1 MAKYSVH
8 QHPVATLLGWIKSG
22 EIAIPEIQR
31 PFVWDSSKVRD
42 LMDSLY
48 KGYPIGYIITWR
60 NQDIRL
66 KDGTLSNGKRILID
80 GQQRI
85 TALTAAV
92 EGQQVLNKNY
102 KEQKIK
108 IAYNPTA
115 QEDEPIFEVLNK
127 AIERNPLW
135 VKDIAPI
142 LNGKTS
148 ISQARKEYIKTNQN
162 ADENFED
169 FIEQKL
175 EELKAI
181 KNCQI
186 GIIELDAS
194 LDIDT
199 VTEIFIRINQKGV
212 VLSNADFVM
221 SKIASDEQFGGNRLR
236 KMIDYFCHLMNDG
249 SFDKMIQQNDKDFAE
264 SNDYQTISWIANVK
278 DDLYQPTYIDVL
290 RVAYTYQFNRGKFS
304 DLVALLSGRD
314 FENRTN
320 IESIAQD
327 SYDKLRVGLTA
338 FFNKTNYQRFINLIQ
353 SAGFINQELIS
364 SQGSLNFAYALYL
377 SLRHKGMAETKI
389 QNLVTRWFVLSIL
402 TGRYSG
408 SSESAIERDGK
419 QILEKGIESYLHQ
432 IEQAELDDGFWAYR
446 IVNDL
451 DSSSTRNNAFLC
463 YLASQCKNNESA
475 FLSESMSIRN
485 LLEQSAN
492 ANLHH
497 IFPKNYLI
505 KNGYKKNDYNQV
517 ANYTYTEQQINI
529 KLGNLAPKD
538 YMAKVIDEIK
548 HKEIAVENNTFF
560 ESEYSSIKSL
570 DALKE
575 NKKLNC
581 IPEILDLS
589 DHNYYKNFL
598 SERRQ
603 LMAQKIKAFYFA
615 L

>member
-8 QHPVATLLGWIKSG
+8 QQPVETLLAWIKSG

-31 PFVWDSSKVRD
+31 PFVWNSSKVRD

-48 KGYPIGYIITWR
+48 KGYPVGYIITWK

-66 KDGTLSNGKRILID
+66 KDGTLSNGKKILID

-92 EGQQVLNKNY
+92 VGQLVLNKDY
-102 KEQKIK
+102 KEVQIK

-115 QEDEPIFEVLNK
+115 KGDESFFEVCNT
-127 AIERNPLW
+127 AIERDPLW
-135 VKDIAPI
+135 VNDISPI
-142 LNGKTS
+142 LSGQMS
-148 ISQARKEYIKTNQN
+148 ISQARKAYMALNQD
-162 ADENFED
+162 ADED
-169 FIEQKL
+169 FIENKL

-249 SFDKMIQQNDKDFAE
+249 SFDKTIKQNDKDFVE
-264 SNDYQTISWIANVK
+264 SDDYKTISWIASVK
-278 DDLYQPTYIDVL
+278 DDLYQPNYLDVL

-320 IESIAQD
+320 VQTIAEESYQ
-327 SYDKLRVGLTA
+327 KLGIGLVE

-353 SAGFINQELIS
+353 SAGFINRKLIS
-364 SQGSLNFAYALYL
+364 SKGSLNFAYALYL
-377 SLRHKGMAETKI
+377 SLRSKGMDETKI
-389 QNLVTRWFVLSIL
+389 QNLVKRWFVLSIL

-408 SSESAIERDGK
+408 SSESAIERDSK
-419 QILEKGIESYLHQ
+419 QILEKGIEAYLNQ
-432 IEQAELDDGFWAYR
+432 IEQAELDDGFWTYR

-451 DSSSTRNNAFLC
+451 DSSSTVNNAYLC

-475 FLSESMSIRN
+475 FLSESMSVRN
-485 LLEQSAN
+485 LLEQSSN
-492 ANLHH
+492 GNVHH

-505 KNGYKKNDYNQV
+505 KNGFKKSDYNQV
-517 ANYTYTEQQINI
+517 ANYTFTEQQINI
-529 KLGNLAPKD
+529 KLGNLAPKE
-538 YMAKVIDEIK
+538 YMVKVVDEIK
-548 HKEIAVENNTFF
+548 AKEIAIKDNKSY
-560 ESEYSSIKSL
+560 ESEYSSIKSQ
-570 DALKE
+570 DALID
-575 NKKLNC
+575 NKALNC
-581 IPEILDLS
+581 IPESLDTS
-589 DHNYYKNFL
+589 DYTHYNDFL
-598 SERRQ
+598 SQRRQ
-603 LMAQKIKAFYFA
+603 LMAQKIKAFY
-615 L
+615 LGL

>member
-8 QHPVATLLGWIKSG
+8 QQPVETLLAWIKSG

-31 PFVWDSSKVRD
+31 PFVWNSSKVRD

-48 KGYPIGYIITWR
+48 KGYPVGYIITWK

-66 KDGTLSNGKRILID
+66 KDGTLSNGKKILID

-92 EGQQVLNKNY
+92 VGQLVLNKDY
-102 KEQKIK
+102 KEVQIK

-115 QEDEPIFEVLNK
+115 KGDESFFEVCNT
-127 AIERNPLW
+127 AIERDPLW
-135 VKDIAPI
+135 VNDISPI
-142 LNGKTS
+142 LNGQMS
-148 ISQARKEYIKTNQN
+148 ISQARKAYMALNQD
-162 ADENFED
+162 ADED
-169 FIEQKL
+169 FIENKL

-249 SFDKMIQQNDKDFAE
+249 SFDKMIKQNDKDFVE
-264 SNDYQTISWIANVK
+264 SDDYKTISWIASVN

-320 IESIAQD
+320 VQTIAEESYQ
-327 SYDKLRVGLTA
+327 KLGVGLTE

-353 SAGFINQELIS
+353 SAGFINRKLIS
-364 SQGSLNFAYALYL
+364 SKGSLNFAYALYL
-377 SLRHKGMAETKI
+377 SLRSKGMDETKI
-389 QNLVTRWFVLSIL
+389 QNLVKRWFVLSIL

-408 SSESAIERDGK
+408 SSESAIERDSK
-419 QILEKGIESYLHQ
+419 QILDKGIEVYLNQ
-432 IEQAELDDGFWAYR
+432 IEQAELDDGFWTYR

-451 DSSSTRNNAFLC
+451 DSSSTVNNAYLC

-475 FLSESMSIRN
+475 FLSESMSVRN
-485 LLEQSAN
+485 LLEQSSN
-492 ANLHH
+492 GNVHH
-497 IFPKNYLI
+497 IFPKNHLV
-505 KNGYKKNDYNQV
+505 KNGFKKSDYNQV
-517 ANYTYTEQQINI
+517 ANYAFTEQQINI
-529 KLGNLAPKD
+529 KLGNLAPKE
-538 YMAKVIDEIK
+538 YMAKVVDEIK
-548 HKEIAVENNTFF
+548 AKEIAIKDNKSY
-560 ESEYSSIKSL
+560 ESEYSSIKSQDVL
-570 DALKE
+570 ID
-575 NKKLNC
+575 NKALNC
-581 IPEILDLS
+581 IPESLDTS
-589 DHNYYKNFL
+589 DYTHYNDFL
-598 SERRQ
+598 SQRRQ
-603 LMAQKIKAFYFA
+603 LMAQKIKAFY
-615 L
+615 LGL

>member
-8 QHPVATLLGWIKSG
+8 QQPVETLLAWIKSG

-31 PFVWDSSKVRD
+31 PFVWNSSKVRD

-48 KGYPIGYIITWR
+48 KGYPVGYIITWK

-66 KDGTLSNGKRILID
+66 KDGTLSNGKKILID

-92 EGQQVLNKNY
+92 VGQLVLNKDY
-102 KEQKIK
+102 KEVQIK

-115 QEDEPIFEVLNK
+115 KGDESFFEVCNT
-127 AIERNPLW
+127 AIERDPLW
-135 VKDIAPI
+135 VNDISPI
-142 LNGKTS
+142 LNGQMS
-148 ISQARKEYIKTNQN
+148 ISQARKAYMALNQD
-162 ADENFED
+162 ADED
-169 FIEQKL
+169 FIENKL

-249 SFDKMIQQNDKDFAE
+249 SFDKMIKQNDKDFVE
-264 SNDYQTISWIANVK
+264 SDDYKTISWIASVN

-320 IESIAQD
+320 VQTIAEESYQ
-327 SYDKLRVGLTA
+327 KLGVGLTE

-353 SAGFINQELIS
+353 SAGFINRKLIS
-364 SQGSLNFAYALYL
+364 SKGSLNFAYALYL
-377 SLRHKGMAETKI
+377 SLRSKGMDETKI
-389 QNLVTRWFVLSIL
+389 QNLVKRWFVLSIL

-408 SSESAIERDGK
+408 SSESAIERDSK
-419 QILEKGIESYLHQ
+419 QILDKGIEVYLNQ
-432 IEQAELDDGFWAYR
+432 IEQAELDDGFWTYR

-451 DSSSTRNNAFLC
+451 DSSSTVNNAYLC

-475 FLSESMSIRN
+475 FLSESMSVRN
-485 LLEQSAN
+485 LLEQSSN
-492 ANLHH
+492 GNVHH
-497 IFPKNYLI
+497 IFPKNHLV
-505 KNGYKKNDYNQV
+505 KNGFKKSDYNQV
-517 ANYTYTEQQINI
+517 ANYAFTEQQINI
-529 KLGNLAPKD
+529 KLGNLAPKE
-538 YMAKVIDEIK
+538 YMAKVVDEIK
-548 HKEIAVENNTFF
+548 AKEIAIKDNKSY
-560 ESEYSSIKSL
+560 ESEYSSIKSQDVL
-570 DALKE
+570 ID
-575 NKKLNC
+575 NKALNC
-581 IPEILDLS
+581 IPESLDTS
-589 DHNYYKNFL
+589 DHTHYNEFL
-598 SERRQ
+598 SQRRQ
-603 LMAQKIKAFYFA
+603 LMAQKIKAFY
-615 L
+615 LGL

>member
-8 QHPVATLLGWIKSG
+8 QQPVETLLAWIKSG

-31 PFVWDSSKVRD
+31 PFVWNSSKVRD

-48 KGYPIGYIITWR
+48 KGYPVGYIITWK

-66 KDGTLSNGKRILID
+66 KDGTLSNGKKILID

-92 EGQQVLNKNY
+92 VGQLVLNKDY
-102 KEQKIK
+102 KEVQIK

-115 QEDEPIFEVLNK
+115 KGDESFFEVCNT
-127 AIERNPLW
+127 AIERDPLW
-135 VKDIAPI
+135 VNDISPI
-142 LNGKTS
+142 LNGQMS
-148 ISQARKEYIKTNQN
+148 ISQARKAYMALNQD
-162 ADENFED
+162 ADED
-169 FIEQKL
+169 FIENKL

-249 SFDKMIQQNDKDFAE
+249 SFDKTIKQNDKDFVE
-264 SNDYQTISWIANVK
+264 SDDYKTISWIASVN
-278 DDLYQPTYIDVL
+278 DDLYQPNYIDVL
-290 RVAYTYQFNRGKFS
+290 RVAYTYQFSRGKFS

-314 FENRTN
+314 FEKRTN
-320 IESIAQD
+320 VQSIAEE
-327 SYDKLRVGLTA
+327 SYEKLGIGLVE

-353 SAGFINQELIS
+353 SAGFINRKLIS
-364 SQGSLNFAYALYL
+364 SKGSLNFAYALYL
-377 SLRHKGMAETKI
+377 SLRSKGMDETKI
-389 QNLVTRWFVLSIL
+389 QNLVKRWFVLSIL

-408 SSESAIERDGK
+408 SSESAIERDSK
-419 QILEKGIESYLHQ
+419 QILDKGIEVYLHQ
-432 IEQAELDDGFWAYR
+432 IEQAELDDGFWTYR

-451 DSSSTRNNAFLC
+451 DSSSTVNNAYLC

-475 FLSESMSIRN
+475 FLSESMSVRN
-485 LLEQSAN
+485 LLEQSSN
-492 ANLHH
+492 GNVHH
-497 IFPKNYLI
+497 IFPKNYLV
-505 KNGYKKNDYNQV
+505 KNGFKKSDYNQV
-517 ANYTYTEQQINI
+517 ANYAFTEQQINI

-538 YMAKVIDEIK
+538 YMAKVVDEIK
-548 HKEIAVENNTFF
+548 AKEIAIKDNKPY
-560 ESEYSSIKSL
+560 ESEYSSIKSQDVL
-570 DALKE
+570 ID
-575 NKKLNC
+575 NKALNC
-581 IPEILDLS
+581 IPESLDTS
-589 DHNYYKNFL
+589 DYTHYNDFL
-598 SERRQ
+598 SQRRQ
-603 LMAQKIKAFYFA
+603 LMAQKIKAFY
-615 L
+615 LGL

>member
-8 QHPVATLLGWIKSG
+8 QQPVETLLAWIKSG

-31 PFVWDSSKVRD
+31 PFVWNSSKVRD

-48 KGYPIGYIITWR
+48 KGYPVGYIITWK

-66 KDGTLSNGKRILID
+66 KDGTLSNGKKILID

-92 EGQQVLNKNY
+92 VGQLVLNKDY
-102 KEQKIK
+102 KEVQIK

-115 QEDEPIFEVLNK
+115 NEDESFFEVCNT

-135 VKDIAPI
+135 VNDISPI
-142 LNGKTS
+142 LNGQMS
-148 ISQARKEYIKTNQN
+148 ISQARKAYMALNED
-162 ADENFED
+162 ADED
-169 FIEQKL
+169 FIENKL

-181 KNCQI
+181 KNRQI

-249 SFDKMIQQNDKDFAE
+249 SFDKMIKQNDKDFVE
-264 SNDYQTISWIANVK
+264 SDDYKTISWIATVN
-278 DDLYQPTYIDVL
+278 DDLYQPNYIDVL
-290 RVAYTYQFNRGKFS
+290 RVAYTYQFSRGKFS

-314 FENRTN
+314 FEKRTN
-320 IESIAQD
+320 VQSIAEE
-327 SYDKLRVGLTA
+327 SYQKLGTGLVE

-353 SAGFINQELIS
+353 SAGFINRKLIS
-364 SQGSLNFAYALYL
+364 SKGSLNFAYALYL
-377 SLRHKGMAETKI
+377 SLRSKCMDETKI
-389 QNLVTRWFVLSIL
+389 QNLVKRWFVLSIL

-408 SSESAIERDGK
+408 SSESAIERDSK
-419 QILEKGIESYLHQ
+419 QILDKGIEVYLNQ
-432 IEQAELDDGFWAYR
+432 IEQAELDDGFWTYR

-451 DSSSTRNNAFLC
+451 DSSSTANNAYLC

-475 FLSESMSIRN
+475 FLSESMSVRN
-485 LLEQSAN
+485 LLEQSSN
-492 ANLHH
+492 GNVHH

-505 KNGYKKNDYNQV
+505 KKDFKKSDYNQV
-517 ANYTYTEQQINI
+517 ANYAFTEQQINI
-529 KLGNLAPKD
+529 KLGNLAPKE
-538 YMAKVIDEIK
+538 YMAKVVDEIK
-548 HKEIAVENNTFF
+548 AKEIAIKDNKSY
-560 ESEYSSIKSL
+560 ESEYSSIKSQDVL
-570 DALKE
+570 ID
-575 NKKLNC
+575 NKALNC
-581 IPEILDLS
+581 IPESLDTS
-589 DHNYYKNFL
+589 DYTHYNDFL
-598 SERRQ
+598 SQRRK
-603 LMAQKIKAFYFA
+603 LMAQKIKAFY
-615 L
+615 LGL

>member
-8 QHPVATLLGWIKSG
+8 QQPVETLLAWIKSG

-31 PFVWDSSKVRD
+31 PFVWNSSKVRD

-48 KGYPIGYIITWR
+48 KGYPVGYIITWK

-66 KDGTLSNGKRILID
+66 KDGTLSNGKKILID

-92 EGQQVLNKNY
+92 VGQLVLNKDY
-102 KEQKIK
+102 KEVQIK

-115 QEDEPIFEVLNK
+115 NGDEAFFEVCNT
-127 AIERNPLW
+127 AIERDPLW
-135 VKDIAPI
+135 VNDISPI
-142 LNGKTS
+142 LNGQMS
-148 ISQARKEYIKTNQN
+148 ISQARKAYMALNPE
-162 ADENFED
+162 ADED
-169 FIEQKL
+169 FIENKL

-249 SFDKMIQQNDKDFAE
+249 SFEKTINLNDQAFTQ
-264 SNDYQTISWIANVK
+264 SNDYKIISWIAAVN
-278 DDLYQPTYIDVL
+278 DDLYQPNYIDVL
-290 RVAYTYQFNRGKFS
+290 RVAYTHQFSRGKFS

-314 FENRTN
+314 FEKRTN
-320 IESIAQD
+320 VQSIAED
-327 SYDKLRVGLTA
+327 SYQKLGVGLVE

-353 SAGFINQELIS
+353 SAGFINRKLIS
-364 SQGSLNFAYALYL
+364 SKGSLNFAYALYL
-377 SLRHKGMAETKI
+377 NLSNQNLAQPKI
-389 QNLVTRWFVLSIL
+389 QNLVKRWFVLSIL

-408 SSESAIERDGK
+408 SSESAIERDSK
-419 QILEKGIESYLHQ
+419 QILEKGIEAYLNQ
-432 IEQAELDDGFWAYR
+432 IEQAELDEGFWNYR

-451 DSSSTRNNAFLC
+451 DSSSTVNNAYLC

-475 FLSESMSIRN
+475 FLSESMSVRN
-485 LLEQSAN
+485 LLEQSN
-492 ANLHH
+492 NGNVHH
-497 IFPKNYLI
+497 IFPKNYLT
-505 KNGYKKNDYNQV
+505 KNGFKKSEYNQV
-517 ANYTYTEQQINI
+517 ANYVFTEQQINI
-529 KLGNLAPKD
+529 KLGDLAPKD
-538 YMAKVIDEIK
+538 YMARVGAEIVQSK
-548 HKEIAVENNTFF
+548 TECT
-560 ESEYSSIKSL
+560 SLKSM
-570 DALKE
+570 DALKA
-575 NKKLNC
+575 NMKLNC
-581 IPEILDLS
+581 IPDSLGTS
-589 DHNYYKNFL
+589 DFEDYSEFL
-598 SERRQ
+598 AQRRQ
-603 LMAQKIKAFYFA
+603 LMAQKIKAFYFS

>member
-8 QHPVATLLGWIKSG
+8 QQPVETLLAWIKSG

-31 PFVWDSSKVRD
+31 PFVWNSSKVRD

-48 KGYPIGYIITWR
+48 KGYPVGYIITWK

-66 KDGTLSNGKRILID
+66 KDGTLSNGKKILID

-92 EGQQVLNKNY
+92 VGQLVLNKDY
-102 KEQKIK
+102 KEVQIK

-115 QEDEPIFEVLNK
+115 KGDESFFEVCNT
-127 AIERNPLW
+127 AIERDPLW
-135 VKDIAPI
+135 VNDISPI
-142 LNGKTS
+142 LNSQMS
-148 ISQARKEYIKTNQN
+148 ISQARKAYMALNQD
-162 ADENFED
+162 ADED
-169 FIEQKL
+169 FIENKL

-249 SFDKMIQQNDKDFAE
+249 SFDKTIKQNDKDFVE
-264 SNDYQTISWIANVK
+264 SDDYKTISWIASVK
-278 DDLYQPTYIDVL
+278 DDLYQPNYLDVL

-320 IESIAQD
+320 VQTIAEESYQ
-327 SYDKLRVGLTA
+327 KLGIGLVE

-353 SAGFINQELIS
+353 SAGFINRKLIS
-364 SQGSLNFAYALYL
+364 SKGSLNFAYALYL
-377 SLRHKGMAETKI
+377 SLRSKGMDETKI
-389 QNLVTRWFVLSIL
+389 QNLVKRWFVLSIL

-408 SSESAIERDGK
+408 SSESAIERDSK
-419 QILEKGIESYLHQ
+419 QILEKGIEAYLNQ
-432 IEQAELDDGFWAYR
+432 IEQAELDDGFWTYR

-451 DSSSTRNNAFLC
+451 DSSSPVNNAYLC
-463 YLASQCKNNESA
+463 YLASQCKSNESA
-475 FLSESMSIRN
+475 FLSESMSVRN
-485 LLEQSAN
+485 LLEQSSN
-492 ANLHH
+492 GNVHH

-505 KNGYKKNDYNQV
+505 KKDFKKSDYNQV
-517 ANYTYTEQQINI
+517 ANYAFTEQQINI
-529 KLGNLAPKD
+529 KLGDLAPKD
-538 YMAKVIDEIK
+538 YMAKVVDEIK
-548 HKEIAVENNTFF
+548 AKEIAINENKPY
-560 ESEYSSIKSL
+560 ESEYSSIKSQDVL
-570 DALKE
+570 ID
-575 NKKLNC
+575 NKALNC
-581 IPEILDLS
+581 IPESLDTS
-589 DHNYYKNFL
+589 DYTHYNDFL
-598 SERRQ
+598 SQRRQ
-603 LMAQKIKAFYFA
+603 LMAQKIKAFY
-615 L
+615 LGL

>member
-8 QHPVATLLGWIKSG
+8 QQPVETLLAWIKSG

-31 PFVWDSSKVRD
+31 PFVWNSSKVRD

-48 KGYPIGYIITWR
+48 KGYPVGYIITWK

-66 KDGTLSNGKRILID
+66 KDGTLSNGKKILID

-92 EGQQVLNKNY
+92 VGQLVLNKDY
-102 KEQKIK
+102 KEVQIK

-115 QEDEPIFEVLNK
+115 KGDESFFEVCNT
-127 AIERNPLW
+127 AIERDPLW
-135 VKDIAPI
+135 VNDISPI
-142 LNGKTS
+142 LNGQMS
-148 ISQARKEYIKTNQN
+148 ISQARKAYMALNED
-162 ADENFED
+162 ADED
-169 FIEQKL
+169 FIENKL

-181 KNCQI
+181 KNRQI

-249 SFDKMIQQNDKDFAE
+249 SFDKMIKQNDKDFVK
-264 SNDYQTISWIANVK
+264 SDDYKTISWIASVN
-278 DDLYQPTYIDVL
+278 DDLYQPNYIDVL

-320 IESIAQD
+320 VQTIAEESYQ
-327 SYDKLRVGLTA
+327 KLGIGLVE

-353 SAGFINQELIS
+353 SAGFINRKLIS
-364 SQGSLNFAYALYL
+364 SKGSLNFAYALYL
-377 SLRHKGMAETKI
+377 SLRSKGMDETKI
-389 QNLVTRWFVLSIL
+389 QNLVKRWFVLSIL

-408 SSESAIERDGK
+408 SSESAIERDSK
-419 QILEKGIESYLHQ
+419 QILEKGIEAYLNQ
-432 IEQAELDDGFWAYR
+432 IEQAELDDGFWTYR

-451 DSSSTRNNAFLC
+451 DSSSTVNNAYLC

-475 FLSESMSIRN
+475 FLSESMSVRN
-485 LLEQSAN
+485 LLEQSSN
-492 ANLHH
+492 GNVHH

-505 KNGYKKNDYNQV
+505 KNGFKKSDYNQV
-517 ANYTYTEQQINI
+517 ANYTFTEQQINI
-529 KLGNLAPKD
+529 KLGNLAPKE
-538 YMAKVIDEIK
+538 YMAKVVDEIK
-548 HKEIAVENNTFF
+548 AKEIAIKDNKSY
-560 ESEYSSIKSL
+560 ESEYSSIKSQ
-570 DALKE
+570 DALID
-575 NKKLNC
+575 NKALNC
-581 IPEILDLS
+581 IPESLDTS
-589 DHNYYKNFL
+589 DYTHYNDFL
-598 SERRQ
+598 SQRRQ
-603 LMAQKIKAFYFA
+603 LMAQKIKAFY
-615 L
+615 LGH

>member
-8 QHPVATLLGWIKSG
+8 QQPVETLLAWIKSG

-31 PFVWDSSKVRD
+31 PFVWNSSKVRD

-48 KGYPIGYIITWR
+48 KGYPVGYIITWK

-66 KDGTLSNGKRILID
+66 KDGTLSNGKKILID

-92 EGQQVLNKNY
+92 VGQLVLNKDY
-102 KEQKIK
+102 KEVQIK

-115 QEDEPIFEVLNK
+115 NEDESFFEVCNT

-135 VKDIAPI
+135 VNDISPI
-142 LNGKTS
+142 LNGQMS
-148 ISQARKEYIKTNQN
+148 ISQARKAYMALNED
-162 ADENFED
+162 ADED
-169 FIEQKL
+169 FIENKL

-181 KNCQI
+181 KNRQI

-249 SFDKMIQQNDKDFAE
+249 SFDKMIKQNDKDFVE
-264 SNDYQTISWIANVK
+264 SDDYKTISWIATVN
-278 DDLYQPTYIDVL
+278 DDLYQPNYIDVL
-290 RVAYTYQFNRGKFS
+290 RVAYTYQFSRGKFS

-314 FENRTN
+314 FEKRTN
-320 IESIAQD
+320 VQSIAEE
-327 SYDKLRVGLTA
+327 SYQKLGTGLVE

-353 SAGFINQELIS
+353 SAGFINRKLIS
-364 SQGSLNFAYALYL
+364 SKGSLNFAYALYL
-377 SLRHKGMAETKI
+377 SLRSKGMDETKI
-389 QNLVTRWFVLSIL
+389 QNLVKRWFVLSIL

-408 SSESAIERDGK
+408 SSESAIERDSK
-419 QILEKGIESYLHQ
+419 QILDKGIEVYLNQ
-432 IEQAELDDGFWAYR
+432 IEQAELDDGFWTYR

-451 DSSSTRNNAFLC
+451 DSSSTANNAYLC

-475 FLSESMSIRN
+475 FLSESMSVRN
-485 LLEQSAN
+485 LLEQSSN
-492 ANLHH
+492 GNVHH

-505 KNGYKKNDYNQV
+505 KKDFKKSDYNQV
-517 ANYTYTEQQINI
+517 ANYAFTEQQINI
-529 KLGNLAPKD
+529 KLGNLAPKE
-538 YMAKVIDEIK
+538 YMAKVVDEIK
-548 HKEIAVENNTFF
+548 AKEIAIKDNKSY
-560 ESEYSSIKSL
+560 ESEYSSIKSQDVL
-570 DALKE
+570 ID
-575 NKKLNC
+575 NKALNC
-581 IPEILDLS
+581 IPESLDTS
-589 DHNYYKNFL
+589 DYTHYNDFL
-598 SERRQ
+598 SQRRK
-603 LMAQKIKAFYFA
+603 LMAQKIKAFY
-615 L
+615 LGL

>member
-8 QHPVATLLGWIKSG
+8 QQPVETLLAWIKSG

-31 PFVWDSSKVRD
+31 PFVWNSSKVRD

-48 KGYPIGYIITWR
+48 KGYPVGYIITWK

-66 KDGTLSNGKRILID
+66 KDGTLSNGKKILID

-92 EGQQVLNKNY
+92 VGQLVLNKDY
-102 KEQKIK
+102 KEVQIK
-108 IAYNPTA
+108 IAYNPRA
-115 QEDEPIFEVLNK
+115 KGDESFFEVCNT
-127 AIERNPLW
+127 AIERDPLW
-135 VKDIAPI
+135 VNDISPI
-142 LNGKTS
+142 LNGQMS
-148 ISQARKEYIKTNQN
+148 ISQARRAYMALNQD
-162 ADENFED
+162 ADED
-169 FIEQKL
+169 FIENKL

-181 KNCQI
+181 KNRQI

-249 SFDKMIQQNDKDFAE
+249 SFDKMIKQNDKDFVK
-264 SNDYQTISWIANVK
+264 SDDYKTISWIATVN
-278 DDLYQPTYIDVL
+278 DDLYQPNYIDVL

-320 IESIAQD
+320 VQSIAEE
-327 SYDKLRVGLTA
+327 SYQKLGTGLVE

-353 SAGFINQELIS
+353 SAGFINRKLIS
-364 SQGSLNFAYALYL
+364 SKGSLNFAYALYL
-377 SLRHKGMAETKI
+377 NLRSKGMDEPHI
-389 QNLVTRWFVLSIL
+389 QNLVKRWFVLSIL

-408 SSESAIERDGK
+408 SSESAIERDSK
-419 QILEKGIESYLHQ
+419 QILEKGIEAYLNQ
-432 IEQAELDDGFWAYR
+432 IEQAELDDGFWTYR

-451 DSSSTRNNAFLC
+451 DSSSTVNNAYLC

-475 FLSESMSIRN
+475 FLSESMSVRN
-485 LLEQSAN
+485 LLEQSSN
-492 ANLHH
+492 GNVHH

-505 KNGYKKNDYNQV
+505 KNGFKKSDYNQV
-517 ANYTYTEQQINI
+517 ANYTFTEQQINI
-529 KLGNLAPKD
+529 KLGNLAPKE
-538 YMAKVIDEIK
+538 YMAKVVDEIK
-548 HKEIAVENNTFF
+548 VKEIAIKDNKSY
-560 ESEYSSIKSL
+560 ESEYSSIKSQDVL
-570 DALKE
+570 ID
-575 NKKLNC
+575 NKALNC
-581 IPEILDLS
+581 VPKSLDTS
-589 DHNYYKNFL
+589 DHTHYNEFL
-598 SERRQ
+598 SQRRQ
-603 LMAQKIKAFYFA
+603 LMAQKIKVFY
-615 L
+615 LGL

>member
-8 QHPVATLLGWIKSG
+8 QQPVETLLAWIKSG

-31 PFVWDSSKVRD
+31 PFVWNSSKVRD

-48 KGYPIGYIITWR
+48 KGYPVGYIITWK

-66 KDGTLSNGKRILID
+66 KDGTLSNGKKILID

-92 EGQQVLNKNY
+92 VGQLVLNKDY
-102 KEQKIK
+102 KEVQIK

-115 QEDEPIFEVLNK
+115 KGDESFFEVCNT
-127 AIERNPLW
+127 AIERDPLW
-135 VKDIAPI
+135 VNDISPI
-142 LNGKTS
+142 LNGQMS
-148 ISQARKEYIKTNQN
+148 ISQARKAYMALNQD
-162 ADENFED
+162 ADED
-169 FIEQKL
+169 FIENKL

-249 SFDKMIQQNDKDFAE
+249 SFDKMIKQNDQDFVK
-264 SNDYQTISWIANVK
+264 SDDYKTISWIATVN
-278 DDLYQPTYIDVL
+278 DDLYQPNYIDVL

-320 IESIAQD
+320 LQSIAEE
-327 SYDKLRVGLTA
+327 SYQKLGVGLTE

-353 SAGFINQELIS
+353 SAGFINRKLIS
-364 SQGSLNFAYALYL
+364 SKGSLNFAYALYL
-377 SLRHKGMAETKI
+377 SLRSKGMDETKI
-389 QNLVTRWFVLSIL
+389 QNLVKRWFVLSIL

-408 SSESAIERDGK
+408 SSESAIERDSK
-419 QILEKGIESYLHQ
+419 QILDKGIEAYLNQ
-432 IEQAELDDGFWAYR
+432 IEQAELDAGFWTYR

-451 DSSSTRNNAFLC
+451 DSSSPVNNAYLC
-463 YLASQCKNNESA
+463 YLASQCKSNESA
-475 FLSESMSIRN
+475 FLSESMSVRN
-485 LLEQSAN
+485 LLEQSSN
-492 ANLHH
+492 GNVHH

-505 KNGYKKNDYNQV
+505 KKDFKKSDYNQV
-517 ANYTYTEQQINI
+517 ANYAFTEQQINI
-529 KLGNLAPKD
+529 KLGDLAPKD
-538 YMAKVIDEIK
+538 YMAKVVDEIK
-548 HKEIAVENNTFF
+548 AKEIAINENKPY
-560 ESEYSSIKSL
+560 ESEYSSIKSQDVL
-570 DALKE
+570 ID
-575 NKKLNC
+575 NKALNC
-581 IPEILDLS
+581 IPESLDTS
-589 DHNYYKNFL
+589 DYTHYNDFL
-598 SERRQ
+598 SQRRQ
-603 LMAQKIKAFYFA
+603 LMAQKIKAFY
-615 L
+615 LGL

>member
-8 QHPVATLLGWIKSG
+8 QQPVETLLAWIKSG

-31 PFVWDSSKVRD
+31 PFVWNSSKVRD

-48 KGYPIGYIITWR
+48 KGYPVGYIITWK

-66 KDGTLSNGKRILID
+66 KDGTLSNGKKILID

-85 TALTAAV
+85 TALTAAGV
-92 EGQQVLNKNY
+92 GQLVLNKDY
-102 KEQKIK
+102 KEVQIK

-115 QEDEPIFEVLNK
+115 KGDESFFEVCNT
-127 AIERNPLW
+127 AIERDPLW
-135 VKDIAPI
+135 VNDISPI
-142 LNGKTS
+142 LNGQMS
-148 ISQARKEYIKTNQN
+148 ISQARKAYMALNQD
-162 ADENFED
+162 ADED
-169 FIEQKL
+169 FIENKL

-249 SFDKMIQQNDKDFAE
+249 SFDKTIKQNDKDFVE
-264 SNDYQTISWIANVK
+264 SDDYKTISWIASVN
-278 DDLYQPTYIDVL
+278 DDLYQPNYLDVL

-320 IESIAQD
+320 VQTIAEESYQ
-327 SYDKLRVGLTA
+327 KLGIGLVE

-353 SAGFINQELIS
+353 SAGFINRKLIS
-364 SQGSLNFAYALYL
+364 SKGSLNFAYALYL
-377 SLRHKGMAETKI
+377 SLRSKGMDETKI
-389 QNLVTRWFVLSIL
+389 QNLVKRWFVLSIL

-408 SSESAIERDGK
+408 SSESAIERDSK
-419 QILEKGIESYLHQ
+419 QILEKGIEAYLNQ
-432 IEQAELDDGFWAYR
+432 IEQAELDAGFWTYR

-451 DSSSTRNNAFLC
+451 DSSSPVNNAYLC
-463 YLASQCKNNESA
+463 YLASQCKSNESA
-475 FLSESMSIRN
+475 FLSESISVRN
-485 LLEQSAN
+485 LLEQSSN
-492 ANLHH
+492 GNVHH

-505 KNGYKKNDYNQV
+505 KKDFKKSDYNQV
-517 ANYTYTEQQINI
+517 ANYAFTEQQINI
-529 KLGNLAPKD
+529 KLGNLAPKE
-538 YMAKVIDEIK
+538 YMVKVVDEIK
-548 HKEIAVENNTFF
+548 AKEIAIKDNKSY
-560 ESEYSSIKSL
+560 ESEYSSIKSQDVL
-570 DALKE
+570 ID
-575 NKKLNC
+575 NKALNC
-581 IPEILDLS
+581 IPESLDTS
-589 DHNYYKNFL
+589 DHTHYNEFL
-598 SERRQ
+598 SQRRQ
-603 LMAQKIKAFYFA
+603 LMAQKIKAFY
-615 L
+615 LGL

>member
-8 QHPVATLLGWIKSG
+8 QQPVETLLAWIKSG

-31 PFVWDSSKVRD
+31 PFVWNSSKVRD

-48 KGYPIGYIITWR
+48 KGYPVGYIITWK

-66 KDGTLSNGKRILID
+66 KDGTLSNGKKILID

-92 EGQQVLNKNY
+92 VGQLVLNKDY
-102 KEQKIK
+102 KEVQIK

-115 QEDEPIFEVLNK
+115 KGDESFFEVCNT
-127 AIERNPLW
+127 AIERDPLW
-135 VKDIAPI
+135 VNDISPI
-142 LNGKTS
+142 LNGQMS
-148 ISQARKEYIKTNQN
+148 ISQARKAYMALNQD
-162 ADENFED
+162 ADED
-169 FIEQKL
+169 FIENKL

-249 SFDKMIQQNDKDFAE
+249 SFDKTIKQNDKDFVE
-264 SNDYQTISWIANVK
+264 SDDYKTISWIASVK
-278 DDLYQPTYIDVL
+278 DDLYQPNYLDVL

-320 IESIAQD
+320 VQTIAEESYQ
-327 SYDKLRVGLTA
+327 KLGIGLVE

-353 SAGFINQELIS
+353 SAGFINRKLIS
-364 SQGSLNFAYALYL
+364 SKGSLNFAYALYL
-377 SLRHKGMAETKI
+377 SLRSKGMDETKI
-389 QNLVTRWFVLSIL
+389 QNLVKRWFVLSIL

-408 SSESAIERDGK
+408 SSESAIERDSK
-419 QILEKGIESYLHQ
+419 QILDKGIEVYLNQ
-432 IEQAELDDGFWAYR
+432 IEQAELDDGFWTYR

-451 DSSSTRNNAFLC
+451 DSSSTVNNAYLC

-475 FLSESMSIRN
+475 FLSESMSVRN
-485 LLEQSAN
+485 LLEQSSN
-492 ANLHH
+492 GNVHH

-505 KNGYKKNDYNQV
+505 KNGFKKSDYNQV
-517 ANYTYTEQQINI
+517 ANYTFTEQQINI
-529 KLGNLAPKD
+529 KLGNLAPKE
-538 YMAKVIDEIK
+538 YMAKVVDEIK
-548 HKEIAVENNTFF
+548 AKEIAIKDNKSY
-560 ESEYSSIKSL
+560 ESEYSSIKSQ
-570 DALKE
+570 DALID
-575 NKKLNC
+575 NKALNC
-581 IPEILDLS
+581 IPESLDTS
-589 DHNYYKNFL
+589 DYTHYNDFL
-598 SERRQ
+598 SQRRQ
-603 LMAQKIKAFYFA
+603 LMAQKIKAFY
-615 L
+615 LGL

>member
-8 QHPVATLLGWIKSG
+8 QQPVETLLAWIKSG

-31 PFVWDSSKVRD
+31 PFVWNSSKVRD

-48 KGYPIGYIITWR
+48 KGYPVGYIITWK

-66 KDGTLSNGKRILID
+66 KDGTLSNGKKILID

-92 EGQQVLNKNY
+92 VGQLVLNKDY
-102 KEQKIK
+102 KEVQIK

-115 QEDEPIFEVLNK
+115 KGDESFFEVCNT
-127 AIERNPLW
+127 AIERDPLW
-135 VKDIAPI
+135 VNDISPI
-142 LNGKTS
+142 LNGQMS
-148 ISQARKEYIKTNQN
+148 ISQARKAYMALNQD
-162 ADENFED
+162 ADED
-169 FIEQKL
+169 FIENKL

-249 SFDKMIQQNDKDFAE
+249 SFDKTIKQNDKDFVE
-264 SNDYQTISWIANVK
+264 SDDYKTISWIASVK
-278 DDLYQPTYIDVL
+278 DDLYQPNYLDVL

-320 IESIAQD
+320 VQTIAEESYQ
-327 SYDKLRVGLTA
+327 KLGIGLVE

-353 SAGFINQELIS
+353 SAGFINRKLIS
-364 SQGSLNFAYALYL
+364 SKGSLNFAYALYL
-377 SLRHKGMAETKI
+377 SLRSKGMDETKI
-389 QNLVTRWFVLSIL
+389 QNLVKRWFVLSIL

-408 SSESAIERDGK
+408 SSESAIERDSK
-419 QILEKGIESYLHQ
+419 QILDKGIEAYLNQ
-432 IEQAELDDGFWAYR
+432 IEQAELDDGFWTYR

-451 DSSSTRNNAFLC
+451 DSSSTVNNAYLC

-475 FLSESMSIRN
+475 FLSESMSVRN
-485 LLEQSAN
+485 LLEQSSN
-492 ANLHH
+492 GNVHH

-505 KNGYKKNDYNQV
+505 KNGFKKSDYNQV
-517 ANYTYTEQQINI
+517 ANYTFTEQQINI
-529 KLGNLAPKD
+529 KLGNLAPKE
-538 YMAKVIDEIK
+538 YMVKVVDEIK
-548 HKEIAVENNTFF
+548 AKEIAIKDNKSY
-560 ESEYSSIKSL
+560 ESEYSSIKSQ
-570 DALKE
+570 DALID
-575 NKKLNC
+575 NKALNC
-581 IPEILDLS
+581 IPESLDTS
-589 DHNYYKNFL
+589 DYTHYNDFL
-598 SERRQ
+598 SQRRK
-603 LMAQKIKAFYFA
+603 LMAQKIKAFY
-615 L
+615 LGL

>member
-8 QHPVATLLGWIKSG
+8 QQPVETLLAWIKSG

-31 PFVWDSSKVRD
+31 PFVWNSSKVRD

-48 KGYPIGYIITWR
+48 KGYPVGYIITWK

-66 KDGTLSNGKRILID
+66 KDGTLSNGKKILID

-92 EGQQVLNKNY
+92 VGQLVLNKDY
-102 KEQKIK
+102 KEVQIK

-115 QEDEPIFEVLNK
+115 KGDESFFEVCNT
-127 AIERNPLW
+127 AIERDPLW
-135 VKDIAPI
+135 VNDISPI
-142 LNGKTS
+142 LSGQMS
-148 ISQARKEYIKTNQN
+148 ISQARKAYMALNQD
-162 ADENFED
+162 ADED
-169 FIEQKL
+169 FIENKL

-249 SFDKMIQQNDKDFAE
+249 SFDKMIKQNDKDFVE
-264 SNDYQTISWIANVK
+264 SDDYKTISWIASVK
-278 DDLYQPTYIDVL
+278 DDLYQPNYLDVL

-320 IESIAQD
+320 VQTIAEESYQ
-327 SYDKLRVGLTA
+327 KLGIGLVE

-353 SAGFINQELIS
+353 SAGFINRKLIS
-364 SQGSLNFAYALYL
+364 SKGSLNFAYALYL
-377 SLRHKGMAETKI
+377 SLRSKGMDETKI
-389 QNLVTRWFVLSIL
+389 QNLVKRWFVLSIL

-408 SSESAIERDGK
+408 SSESAIERDSK
-419 QILEKGIESYLHQ
+419 QILEKGIEAYLNQ
-432 IEQAELDDGFWAYR
+432 IEQAELDAGFWTYR

-451 DSSSTRNNAFLC
+451 DSSSPVNNAYLC
-463 YLASQCKNNESA
+463 YLASQCKSNESA
-475 FLSESMSIRN
+475 FLSESMSVRN
-485 LLEQSAN
+485 LLEQSSN
-492 ANLHH
+492 GNVHH
-497 IFPKNYLI
+497 IFPKNYTILPTLRW
-505 KNGYKKNDYNQV
+505 KQ
-517 ANYTYTEQQINI
+517 
-529 KLGNLAPKD
+529 NL
-538 YMAKVIDEIK
+538 
-548 HKEIAVENNTFF
+548 
-560 ESEYSSIKSL
+560 
-570 DALKE
+570 
-575 NKKLNC
+575 
-581 IPEILDLS
+581 
-589 DHNYYKNFL
+589 
-598 SERRQ
+598 
-603 LMAQKIKAFYFA
+603 
-615 L
+615 

>member
-8 QHPVATLLGWIKSG
+8 QQPVETLLAWIKSG

-31 PFVWDSSKVRD
+31 PFVWNSSKVRD

-48 KGYPIGYIITWR
+48 KGYPVGYIITWK

-66 KDGTLSNGKRILID
+66 KDGTLSNGKKILID

-92 EGQQVLNKNY
+92 VGQLVLNKDY
-102 KEQKIK
+102 KEVQIK

-115 QEDEPIFEVLNK
+115 KGDESFFEVCNT
-127 AIERNPLW
+127 AIERDPLW
-135 VKDIAPI
+135 VNDISPI
-142 LNGKTS
+142 LSGQMS
-148 ISQARKEYIKTNQN
+148 ISQARKAYMALNQD
-162 ADENFED
+162 ADED
-169 FIEQKL
+169 FIENKL

-249 SFDKMIQQNDKDFAE
+249 SFDKTIKQNDKDFVE
-264 SNDYQTISWIANVK
+264 SDDYKTISWIASVK
-278 DDLYQPTYIDVL
+278 DDLYQPNYLDVL

-320 IESIAQD
+320 VQTIAEESYQ
-327 SYDKLRVGLTA
+327 KLGIGLVE

-353 SAGFINQELIS
+353 SAGFINRKLIS
-364 SQGSLNFAYALYL
+364 SKGSLNFAYALYL
-377 SLRHKGMAETKI
+377 SLRSKGMDETKI
-389 QNLVTRWFVLSIL
+389 QNLVKRWFVLSIL

-408 SSESAIERDGK
+408 SSESAIERDSK
-419 QILEKGIESYLHQ
+419 QILDKGIEAYLNQ
-432 IEQAELDDGFWAYR
+432 IEQAELDAGFWTYR

-451 DSSSTRNNAFLC
+451 DSSSTVNNAYLC

-475 FLSESMSIRN
+475 FLSESMSVRN
-485 LLEQSAN
+485 LLEQSSN
-492 ANLHH
+492 GNVHH
-497 IFPKNYLI
+497 IFPKNYLV
-505 KNGYKKNDYNQV
+505 KNGFKKSDYNQV
-517 ANYTYTEQQINI
+517 ANYTFTEQQINI
-529 KLGNLAPKD
+529 KLGNLAPKE
-538 YMAKVIDEIK
+538 YMAKVVDEIK
-548 HKEIAVENNTFF
+548 AKEIAIKDNKSY
-560 ESEYSSIKSL
+560 ESEYSSIKSQDVL
-570 DALKE
+570 ID
-575 NKKLNC
+575 NKALNC
-581 IPEILDLS
+581 IPESLDTS
-589 DHNYYKNFL
+589 DYTHYNDFL
-598 SERRQ
+598 SQRRK
-603 LMAQKIKAFYFA
+603 LMAQKIKAFY
-615 L
+615 LGL

>member
-8 QHPVATLLGWIKSG
+8 QQPVETLLAWIKSG

-31 PFVWDSSKVRD
+31 PFVWNSSKVRD

-48 KGYPIGYIITWR
+48 KGYPVGYIITWK

-66 KDGTLSNGKRILID
+66 KDGTLSNGKKILID

-92 EGQQVLNKNY
+92 VGQLVLNKDY
-102 KEQKIK
+102 KEVQIK

-115 QEDEPIFEVLNK
+115 KGDESFFEVCNT
-127 AIERNPLW
+127 AIERDPLW
-135 VKDIAPI
+135 VNDISPI
-142 LNGKTS
+142 LNGQMS
-148 ISQARKEYIKTNQN
+148 ISQARKAYMALNQD
-162 ADENFED
+162 ADED
-169 FIEQKL
+169 FIENKL

-236 KMIDYFCHLMNDG
+236 KMIDYFCYLMNDG
-249 SFDKMIQQNDKDFAE
+249 SFDKMIKQNDKDFVKSE
-264 SNDYQTISWIANVK
+264 DYKTISWIASVN
-278 DDLYQPTYIDVL
+278 DDLYQPNYIDVL
-290 RVAYTYQFNRGKFS
+290 RVAYTYQFSRGKFS

-320 IESIAQD
+320 VQTIAEESYQ
-327 SYDKLRVGLTA
+327 KLGIGLVE

-353 SAGFINQELIS
+353 SAGFINRKLIS
-364 SQGSLNFAYALYL
+364 SKGSLNFAYALYL
-377 SLRHKGMAETKI
+377 SLRSKGMDETKI
-389 QNLVTRWFVLSIL
+389 QNLVKRWFVLSIL

-408 SSESAIERDGK
+408 SSESAIERDSK
-419 QILEKGIESYLHQ
+419 QILEKGIEAYLNQ
-432 IEQAELDDGFWAYR
+432 IEQAELDDGFWTYR

-451 DSSSTRNNAFLC
+451 DSSSTVNNAYLC

-475 FLSESMSIRN
+475 FLSESMSVRN
-485 LLEQSAN
+485 LLEQSSN
-492 ANLHH
+492 GNVHH

-505 KNGYKKNDYNQV
+505 KKDFKKSDYNQV
-517 ANYTYTEQQINI
+517 ANYAFTEQQINI
-529 KLGNLAPKD
+529 KLGNLAPKE
-538 YMAKVIDEIK
+538 YMVKVVDEIK
-548 HKEIAVENNTFF
+548 AKEIAINENKSY
-560 ESEYSSIKSL
+560 ESEYSSIKSQDVL
-570 DALKE
+570 ID
-575 NKKLNC
+575 NKALNC
-581 IPEILDLS
+581 IPESLDTS
-589 DHNYYKNFL
+589 DYTHYNDFL
-598 SERRQ
+598 SQRRQ
-603 LMAQKIKAFYFA
+603 LMAQKIKAFY
-615 L
+615 LGL

>member
-8 QHPVATLLGWIKSG
+8 QQPVETLLAWIKSG

-31 PFVWDSSKVRD
+31 PFVWNSSKVRD

-48 KGYPIGYIITWR
+48 KGYPVGYIITWK

-66 KDGTLSNGKRILID
+66 KDGTLSNGKKILID

-92 EGQQVLNKNY
+92 VGQLVLNKDY
-102 KEQKIK
+102 KEVQIK

-115 QEDEPIFEVLNK
+115 KGDESFFEVCNT
-127 AIERNPLW
+127 AIERDPLW
-135 VKDIAPI
+135 VNDISPI
-142 LNGKTS
+142 LNGQMS
-148 ISQARKEYIKTNQN
+148 ISQARKAYMALNED
-162 ADENFED
+162 ADED
-169 FIEQKL
+169 FIENKL

-181 KNCQI
+181 KNRQI

-249 SFDKMIQQNDKDFAE
+249 SFDKMIKQNDKDFVK
-264 SNDYQTISWIANVK
+264 SDDYKTISWIASVN
-278 DDLYQPTYIDVL
+278 DDLYQPNYIDVL

-320 IESIAQD
+320 VQTIAEESYQ
-327 SYDKLRVGLTA
+327 KLGIGLVE

-353 SAGFINQELIS
+353 SAGFINRKLIS
-364 SQGSLNFAYALYL
+364 SKGSLNFAYALYL
-377 SLRHKGMAETKI
+377 SLRSKGMDETKI
-389 QNLVTRWFVLSIL
+389 QNLVKRWFVLSIL

-408 SSESAIERDGK
+408 SSESAIERDSK
-419 QILEKGIESYLHQ
+419 QILEKGIEAYLNQ
-432 IEQAELDDGFWAYR
+432 IEQAELDDGFWTYR

-451 DSSSTRNNAFLC
+451 DSSSTVNNAYLC

-475 FLSESMSIRN
+475 FLSESMSVRN
-485 LLEQSAN
+485 LLEQSSN
-492 ANLHH
+492 GNVHH

-505 KNGYKKNDYNQV
+505 KNGFKKSDYNQV
-517 ANYTYTEQQINI
+517 ANYTFTEQQINI
-529 KLGNLAPKD
+529 KLGNLAPKE
-538 YMAKVIDEIK
+538 YMAKVVDEIK
-548 HKEIAVENNTFF
+548 AKEIAIKDNKSY
-560 ESEYSSIKSL
+560 ESEYSSIKSQ
-570 DALKE
+570 DALID
-575 NKKLNC
+575 NKALNC
-581 IPEILDLS
+581 IPESLDTS
-589 DHNYYKNFL
+589 DYTHYNDFL
-598 SERRQ
+598 SQRRQ
-603 LMAQKIKAFYFA
+603 LMAQKIKAFY
-615 L
+615 LGL

>member
-8 QHPVATLLGWIKSG
+8 QQPVETLLAWIKSG

-31 PFVWDSSKVRD
+31 PFVWNSSKVRD

-48 KGYPIGYIITWR
+48 KGYPVGYIITWK

-66 KDGTLSNGKRILID
+66 KDGTLSNGKKILID

-92 EGQQVLNKNY
+92 VGQLVLNKDY
-102 KEQKIK
+102 KEVQIK

-115 QEDEPIFEVLNK
+115 KGDESFFEVCNT
-127 AIERNPLW
+127 AIERDPLW
-135 VKDIAPI
+135 VNDISPI
-142 LNGKTS
+142 LNGQMS
-148 ISQARKEYIKTNQN
+148 ISQARKAYMALNQD
-162 ADENFED
+162 ADED
-169 FIEQKL
+169 FIENKL

-249 SFDKMIQQNDKDFAE
+249 SFDKTIKQNDKDFVE
-264 SNDYQTISWIANVK
+264 SDDYKTISWIASVN
-278 DDLYQPTYIDVL
+278 DDLYQPNYIDVL

-320 IESIAQD
+320 VQTIAEESYQ
-327 SYDKLRVGLTA
+327 KLGIGLVE

-353 SAGFINQELIS
+353 SAGFINRKLIS
-364 SQGSLNFAYALYL
+364 SKGSLNFAYALYL
-377 SLRHKGMAETKI
+377 SLRSKGMDETKI
-389 QNLVTRWFVLSIL
+389 QNLVKRWFVLSIL

-408 SSESAIERDGK
+408 SSESAIERDSK
-419 QILEKGIESYLHQ
+419 QILEKGIEAYLNQ
-432 IEQAELDDGFWAYR
+432 IEQAELDDGFWTYR

-451 DSSSTRNNAFLC
+451 DSSSTVNNAYLC

-475 FLSESMSIRN
+475 FLSESMSVRN
-485 LLEQSAN
+485 LLEQSSN
-492 ANLHH
+492 GNVHH

-505 KNGYKKNDYNQV
+505 KNGFKKSDYNQV
-517 ANYTYTEQQINI
+517 ANYTFTEQQINI
-529 KLGNLAPKD
+529 KLGNLAPKE
-538 YMAKVIDEIK
+538 YMVKVVDEIK
-548 HKEIAVENNTFF
+548 AKEIAIKDNKSY
-560 ESEYSSIKSL
+560 ESEYSSIKSQDVL
-570 DALKE
+570 ID
-575 NKKLNC
+575 NKALNC
-581 IPEILDLS
+581 IPESLDTS
-589 DHNYYKNFL
+589 DHTHYNEFL
-598 SERRQ
+598 SQRRQ
-603 LMAQKIKAFYFA
+603 LMAQKIKAFY
-615 L
+615 LGL

>member
-8 QHPVATLLGWIKSG
+8 QQPVETLLAWIKSG

-31 PFVWDSSKVRD
+31 PFVWNSSKVRD

-48 KGYPIGYIITWR
+48 KGYPVGYIITWK

-66 KDGTLSNGKRILID
+66 KDGTLSNGKKILID

-92 EGQQVLNKNY
+92 VGQLVLNKDY
-102 KEQKIK
+102 KEVQIK

-115 QEDEPIFEVLNK
+115 KGDESFFEVCNT
-127 AIERNPLW
+127 AIERDPLW
-135 VKDIAPI
+135 VNDISPI
-142 LNGKTS
+142 LNGQMS
-148 ISQARKEYIKTNQN
+148 ISQARKAYMALNQD
-162 ADENFED
+162 ADED
-169 FIEQKL
+169 FIENKL

-249 SFDKMIQQNDKDFAE
+249 SFDKMIKQNDKDFVE
-264 SNDYQTISWIANVK
+264 SDDYKTISWIASVN

-320 IESIAQD
+320 VQTIAEESYQ
-327 SYDKLRVGLTA
+327 KLGVGLTE

-353 SAGFINQELIS
+353 SAGFINRKLIS
-364 SQGSLNFAYALYL
+364 SKGSLNFAYALYL
-377 SLRHKGMAETKI
+377 SLRSKGMDETKI
-389 QNLVTRWFVLSIL
+389 QNLVKRWFVLSIL

-408 SSESAIERDGK
+408 SSESAIERDSK
-419 QILEKGIESYLHQ
+419 QILEKGIEVYLNQ
-432 IEQAELDDGFWAYR
+432 IEQPELDAGFWTYR

-451 DSSSTRNNAFLC
+451 DSSSTVNNAYLC

-475 FLSESMSIRN
+475 FLSESMSVRN
-485 LLEQSAN
+485 LLEQSSN
-492 ANLHH
+492 GNVHH

-505 KNGYKKNDYNQV
+505 KNGFKKSDYNQV
-517 ANYTYTEQQINI
+517 ANYTFTEQQINI
-529 KLGNLAPKD
+529 KLGNLAPKE
-538 YMAKVIDEIK
+538 YMVKVVDEIK
-548 HKEIAVENNTFF
+548 AKEIAIKDNKPY
-560 ESEYSSIKSL
+560 ESEYSSIKSKDVL
-570 DALKE
+570 ID
-575 NKKLNC
+575 NKALNC
-581 IPEILDLS
+581 IPESLDTS
-589 DHNYYKNFL
+589 DYTHYNDFL
-598 SERRQ
+598 SQRRQ
-603 LMAQKIKAFYFA
+603 LMAQKIKAFY
-615 L
+615 LGL

>member
-8 QHPVATLLGWIKSG
+8 QQPVETLLAWIKSG

-31 PFVWDSSKVRD
+31 PFVWNSSKVRD

-48 KGYPIGYIITWR
+48 KGYPVGYIITWK

-66 KDGTLSNGKRILID
+66 KDGTLSNGKKILID

-92 EGQQVLNKNY
+92 VGQLVLNKDY
-102 KEQKIK
+102 KEVQIK

-115 QEDEPIFEVLNK
+115 KGDESFFEVCNT
-127 AIERNPLW
+127 AIERDPLW
-135 VKDIAPI
+135 VNDISPI
-142 LNGKTS
+142 LSGQMS
-148 ISQARKEYIKTNQN
+148 ISQARKAYMALNQD
-162 ADENFED
+162 ADED
-169 FIEQKL
+169 FIENKL

-249 SFDKMIQQNDKDFAE
+249 SFDKMIKQNDKDFVK
-264 SNDYQTISWIANVK
+264 SDDYKTISWIASVN
-278 DDLYQPTYIDVL
+278 DDLYQPNYIDVL
-290 RVAYTYQFNRGKFS
+290 RVAYTYQFSRGKFS

-314 FENRTN
+314 FEKRTN
-320 IESIAQD
+320 VQSIAEE
-327 SYDKLRVGLTA
+327 SYQKLGIGLVE

-353 SAGFINQELIS
+353 SAGFINRKLIS
-364 SQGSLNFAYALYL
+364 SKGSLNFAYALYL
-377 SLRHKGMAETKI
+377 NLRSKGMDEPHI
-389 QNLVTRWFVLSIL
+389 QNLVKRWFVLSIL

-408 SSESAIERDGK
+408 SSESAIERDSK
-419 QILEKGIESYLHQ
+419 QILDKGIEAYLNQ
-432 IEQAELDDGFWAYR
+432 IEQAELDDGFWTYR

-451 DSSSTRNNAFLC
+451 DSSSTVNNAYLC
-463 YLASQCKNNESA
+463 YLASQCKSNESA
-475 FLSESMSIRN
+475 FLSESMSVRN
-485 LLEQSAN
+485 LLEQSSN
-492 ANLHH
+492 GNVHH

-505 KNGYKKNDYNQV
+505 KNGFKKSDYNQV
-517 ANYTYTEQQINI
+517 ANYTFTEQQINI
-529 KLGNLAPKD
+529 KLGNLAPKE
-538 YMAKVIDEIK
+538 YMVKVVDEIK
-548 HKEIAVENNTFF
+548 VKEIAIKDNKSY
-560 ESEYSSIKSL
+560 ESEYSSIKSQDVL
-570 DALKE
+570 ID
-575 NKKLNC
+575 NKALNC
-581 IPEILDLS
+581 IPESLDTS
-589 DHNYYKNFL
+589 DHTHYNEFL
-598 SERRQ
+598 SQRRQ
-603 LMAQKIKAFYFA
+603 LMAQKIKAFY
-615 L
+615 LGL

>member
-8 QHPVATLLGWIKSG
+8 QQPVETLLAWIKSG

-31 PFVWDSSKVRD
+31 PFVWNSSKVRD

-48 KGYPIGYIITWR
+48 KGYPVGYIITWK

-66 KDGTLSNGKRILID
+66 KDGTLSNGKKILID

-92 EGQQVLNKNY
+92 VGQLVSNKDY
-102 KEQKIK
+102 KEVQIK

-115 QEDEPIFEVLNK
+115 KGDESFFEVCNT
-127 AIERNPLW
+127 AIERDPLW
-135 VKDIAPI
+135 VNDISPI
-142 LNGKTS
+142 LNGQMS
-148 ISQARKEYIKTNQN
+148 ISQARKAYMALNQD
-162 ADENFED
+162 ADED
-169 FIEQKL
+169 FIENKL

-249 SFDKMIQQNDKDFAE
+249 SFDKTIKQNDKDFVE
-264 SNDYQTISWIANVK
+264 SDDYKIISWIASVK
-278 DDLYQPTYIDVL
+278 DDLYQPNYLDVL

-320 IESIAQD
+320 VQTIAEESYQ
-327 SYDKLRVGLTA
+327 KLGIGLVE

-353 SAGFINQELIS
+353 SAGFINRKLIS
-364 SQGSLNFAYALYL
+364 SKGSLNFAYALYL
-377 SLRHKGMAETKI
+377 SLRSKGMDETKI
-389 QNLVTRWFVLSIL
+389 QNLVKRWFVLSIL

-408 SSESAIERDGK
+408 SSESAIERDSK
-419 QILEKGIESYLHQ
+419 QILEKGIEAYLNQ
-432 IEQAELDDGFWAYR
+432 IEQAELDDGFWTYR

-451 DSSSTRNNAFLC
+451 DSSSTVNNAYLC

-475 FLSESMSIRN
+475 FLSESMSVRN
-485 LLEQSAN
+485 LLEQSSN
-492 ANLHH
+492 GNVHH

-505 KNGYKKNDYNQV
+505 KNGFKKSDYNQV
-517 ANYTYTEQQINI
+517 ANYTFTEQQINI
-529 KLGNLAPKD
+529 KLGNLAPKE
-538 YMAKVIDEIK
+538 YMVKVVDEIK
-548 HKEIAVENNTFF
+548 AKEIAIKDNKSY
-560 ESEYSSIKSL
+560 ESEYSSIKSQ
-570 DALKE
+570 DALID
-575 NKKLNC
+575 NKALNC
-581 IPEILDLS
+581 IPESLDTS
-589 DHNYYKNFL
+589 DYTHYNDFL
-598 SERRQ
+598 SQRRQ
-603 LMAQKIKAFYFA
+603 LMAQKIKAFY
-615 L
+615 LGL

>member
-8 QHPVATLLGWIKSG
+8 QQPVETLLAWIKSG

-31 PFVWDSSKVRD
+31 PFVWNSSKVRD

-48 KGYPIGYIITWR
+48 KGYPVGYIITWK

-66 KDGTLSNGKRILID
+66 KDGTLSNGKKILID

-92 EGQQVLNKNY
+92 VGQLVLNKDY
-102 KEQKIK
+102 KEVQIK

-115 QEDEPIFEVLNK
+115 KGDESFFEVCNT
-127 AIERNPLW
+127 AIERDPLW
-135 VKDIAPI
+135 VNDISPI
-142 LNGKTS
+142 LSGQMS
-148 ISQARKEYIKTNQN
+148 ISQARKAYMALNQD
-162 ADENFED
+162 ADED
-169 FIEQKL
+169 FIENKL

-249 SFDKMIQQNDKDFAE
+249 SFDKTIKQNDKDFVE
-264 SNDYQTISWIANVK
+264 SDDYKTISWIASVK
-278 DDLYQPTYIDVL
+278 DDLYQPNYLDVL

-320 IESIAQD
+320 VQTIAEESYQ
-327 SYDKLRVGLTA
+327 KLGIGLVE

-353 SAGFINQELIS
+353 SAGFINRKLIS
-364 SQGSLNFAYALYL
+364 SKGSLNFAYALYL
-377 SLRHKGMAETKI
+377 SLRSKGMDETKI
-389 QNLVTRWFVLSIL
+389 QNLVKRWFVLSIL

-408 SSESAIERDGK
+408 SSESAIERDSK
-419 QILEKGIESYLHQ
+419 QILDKGIEVYLNQ
-432 IEQAELDDGFWAYR
+432 IEQAELDDGFWTYR

-451 DSSSTRNNAFLC
+451 DSSSTVNNAYLC

-475 FLSESMSIRN
+475 FLSESMSVRN
-485 LLEQSAN
+485 LLEQSSN
-492 ANLHH
+492 GNVHH

-505 KNGYKKNDYNQV
+505 KKDFKKSDYNQV
-517 ANYTYTEQQINI
+517 ANYAFTEQQINI

-538 YMAKVIDEIK
+538 YMAKVVDEIK
-548 HKEIAVENNTFF
+548 AKEIAIKDNKPY
-560 ESEYSSIKSL
+560 ESEYSSIKSQDVL
-570 DALKE
+570 IDNE
-575 NKKLNC
+575 ELNC
-581 IPEILDLS
+581 IPEILDTS
-589 DHNYYKNFL
+589 DYTHYNDFL
-598 SERRQ
+598 SQRRK
-603 LMAQKIKAFYFA
+603 LMAEKIKAFY
-615 L
+615 LGL